1 LTKRLGGNVAY
12 FVTNQPCCQLC
23 CRLLTCSPTSKAKP
37 TLRRMIIIIN
47 ADEGETD
54 ASARSLFVPHH
65 CDTHY
70 GIGVCHKAPA
80 LEVEHTVMPARRHVE
95 HLGFGRTVV
104 SETEPL
110 TLRQRIWHKA
120 GAQEYKATMR
130 EAPAAAAAAPPRAPA
145 RTRRSSR
152 SRRASPGKP
161 GRVGWI
167 QLGRLLERGRCGFPS
182 AC

>member
-1 LTKRLGGNVAY
+1 MAKRPGGNVDY
-12 FVTNQPCCQLC
+12 FVTNQPCCQRC
-23 CRLLTCSPTSKAKP
+23 CRLLACSPTSKAKP

-47 ADEGETD
+47 ADDGETN

-65 CDTHY
+65 CDTHH
-70 GIGVCHKAPA
+70 GIGACHKAPA
-80 LEVEHTVMPARRHVE
+80 LKVEHAVMPARWHVE

-104 SETEPL
+104 SEIEAL

-120 GAQEYKATMR
+120 GAQEYKATIR
-130 EAPAAAAAAPPRAPA
+130 EAPAAAPPRAPA

-152 SRRASPGKP
+152 LRRASPGKP

-167 QLGRLLERGRCGFPS
+167 QLGSLLERGRCRFPS